1 MPLQSSVLV
10 LVGLG
15 RMMQA
20 AEKRFGL
27 QDAVL
32 LRARLVETLICFR
45 GKTACWLKDDAYG
58 EVTSDRRFEHQLL
71 AFEGRMKT
79 NLMIPYQQI
88 DERHSTTSA
97 LTLTMRMIAEVGLSQ
112 QRHAIHIVGPWYD
125 GEDAE
130 VDLIAYAFRGLR
142 FTATIDAAVGY
153 LPRLPRVR
161 NDDAMAA

>member
-1 MPLQSSVLV
+1 MQQRSPVLV

-15 RMMQA
+15 RMMLA
-20 AEKRFGL
+20 AEKKFGL

-45 GKTACWLKDDAYG
+45 GKTACWLKDAAYD
-58 EVTSDRRFEHQLL
+58 EVASDQRFERQLQ
-71 AFEGRMKT
+71 AFERRMQA

-88 DERHSTTSA
+88 DERHPATSA
-97 LTLTMRMIAEVGLSQ
+97 LTLTMRMIDGTGLSRQ
-112 QRHAIHIVGPWYD
+112 QHAIHIVGPWYD

-142 FTATIDAAVGY
+142 FATTIDAAVGY

-161 NDDAMAA
+161 DDDAMAA